1 MLKFTLTF
9 LLGIFLISCSTAQF
23 PYSSKNKKAVKL
35 FEEAKKAPEEFFD
48 PQRGPN
54 FQKGIELA
62 SEAIVK
68 DPLFWE
74 AHLLVAEFY
83 ERTANHTQAIF
94 HYKRALEIEPTHS
107 VSGATH
113 FYLATNQ
120 LAIGQYD
127 EASQTIERFLRNP
140 NAKETLIGPA
150 RQVQQN
156 ANFAKQAVKNPRPF
170 KPINCGAGINTE
182 LPEYFPALTV
192 DGKTMLFT
200 RRLPDSR
207 VQHFQA
213 QEDFFISNH
222 NGKEWQKAFPM
233 PPNVNTLNNEGAPT
247 LSPDGKSLIF
257 VGCSD
262 ESGTYYGENR
272 EGKGSCDFFF
282 TTRIGNRWTN
292 PINLPGNVNTIH
304 WETQPSLSAD
314 GKTLYFI
321 RGIRDRSGKRD
332 SDIYVSYLQ
341 QDGTWGTAQRLPNTV
356 NTPYAEESVHIHPD
370 GRTLYFASRGHVGMG
385 GSDLFVTRLDDN
397 GNWSKPENLGY
408 PINTIYDENSL
419 MVSANG
425 EIAFFASN
433 RDGGFGD
440 LDIYYFELP
449 QEIRPVKTLYFDGV
463 VFDSQTKKAI
473 PGHFQLT
480 DIKTGKVM
488 IISDADQI
496 DGTFVVPLP
505 INREYAISVTYKGY
519 FPYSLNFNLLIPDG
533 KDSYHLDIPLN
544 PENSSNE
551 NILANVF
558 FDLGKSNLRLES
570 KVELDGFVAYLKK
583 NPKINIELGGHT
595 DSRGNKDDNLK
606 LSNDRAKAVYEYLVN
621 NGITAER
628 LSFKGYGSTQPIISD
643 AEIAKLNSEQEKEQ
657 AHQKNRRTVYKILP

>member
-1 MLKFTLTF
+1 M
-9 LLGIFLISCSTAQF
+9 
-23 PYSSKNKKAVKL
+23 
-35 FEEAKKAPEEFFD
+35 
-48 PQRGPN
+48 
-54 FQKGIELA
+54 
-62 SEAIVK
+62 
-68 DPLFWE
+68 
-74 AHLLVAEFY
+74 
-83 ERTANHTQAIF
+83 
-94 HYKRALEIEPTHS
+94 
-107 VSGATH
+107 
-113 FYLATNQ
+113 
-120 LAIGQYD
+120 
-127 EASQTIERFLRNP
+127 
-140 NAKETLIGPA
+140 
-150 RQVQQN
+150 
-156 ANFAKQAVKNPRPF
+156 
-170 KPINCGAGINTE
+170 
-182 LPEYFPALTV
+182 
-192 DGKTMLFT
+192 
-200 RRLPDSR
+200 
-207 VQHFQA
+207 
-213 QEDFFISNH
+213 
-222 NGKEWQKAFPM
+222 
-233 PPNVNTLNNEGAPT
+233 
-247 LSPDGKSLIF
+247 
-257 VGCSD
+257 
-262 ESGTYYGENR
+262 
-272 EGKGSCDFFF
+272 
-282 TTRIGNRWTN
+282 
-292 PINLPGNVNTIH
+292 
-304 WETQPSLSAD
+304 
-314 GKTLYFI
+314 YFI